1 MRDQILSILAD
12 IKPTVDFASAEH
24 LLASGALDSFDL
36 LVLVNELGSAFNVQ
50 FFPRDLT
57 PENFDSADSIA
68 ALIADKLK
76 KKV

>member
-12 IKPTVDFASAEH
+12 VKPTADFSSADR
-24 LLASGALDSFDL
+24 LLASGALDSFDV
-36 LVLVNELGSAFNVQ
+36 LVLVNELSAAFGVQ
-50 FFPRDLT
+50 FSPRDLT

-76 KKV
+76 KKA